1 MAEPVLD
8 LQAKY
13 DELIRIREE
22 EAAAKE
28 ELTQDL
34 RAELEAV
41 QAQQAKEHAEHQEAM
56 AHVTA
61 YAKSLPTEGDTI
73 SRVLANEVVAGREQA
88 LVSQAT
94 QAMEKKVC
102 HIPPRSFLWALPS
115 PSAASA
121 HSERC
126 SLFGVGHCFC
136 GFRALT
142 TF

>member
-56 AHVTA
+56 GSCH
-61 YAKSLPTEGDTI
+61 SLCQIFTDRRRHYIE
-73 SRVLANEVVAGREQA
+73 
-88 LVSQAT
+88 
-94 QAMEKKVC
+94 
-102 HIPPRSFLWALPS
+102 
-115 PSAASA
+115 
-121 HSERC
+121 
-126 SLFGVGHCFC
+126 GVGQ
-136 GFRALT
+136 
-142 TF
+142 